1 MHIAGLPVRSYPASV
16 GRRLMRQLL
25 STLVVAV
32 AATAFLVMVLV
43 RAESLTAPPH
53 CESTLDWLCL
63 SV

>member
-1 MHIAGLPVRSYPASV
+1 
-16 GRRLMRQLL
+16 MRQLL

-32 AATAFLVMVLV
+32 AATAFLVMVMVMVLV